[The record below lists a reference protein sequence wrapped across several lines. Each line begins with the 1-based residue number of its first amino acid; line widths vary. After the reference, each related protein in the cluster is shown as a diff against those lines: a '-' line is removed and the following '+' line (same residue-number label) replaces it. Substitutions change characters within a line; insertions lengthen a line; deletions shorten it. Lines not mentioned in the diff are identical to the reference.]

1 MGEDQGEQVG
11 VGDGVE
17 RGGHH
22 RGQVGQ
28 RRRAEQERLQGGGG
42 CDQVWGIGIWLDCS
56 IFEYIGQEEDMDG
69 EEEIGEALRCVK
81 LSYH

>member
-11 VGDGVE
+11 VGDGAE
-17 RGGHH
+17 GGGHH

-69 EEEIGEALRCVK
+69 EEEIGEAL
-81 LSYH
+81 